1 MTVEIERKFLVTQ
14 PPDLNRFSSSRIE
27 QGYLTLVEHGAE
39 VRLRRRDGELTLT
52 VKGGS
57 DRDRIEVELP
67 VSSEQFDELWPLTA
81 DRRLVKVRYL
91 VPVDDLTAELDRY
104 EGDLDG
110 LQVAE
115 VEFDSAAVADS
126 FEPPGWFGDEV
137 TGDERY
143 LNERLALEGRPD
155 V

>member
-1 MTVEIERKFLVTQ
+1 MEIERKFVVAH
-14 PPDLNRFSSSRIE
+14 PPDLGGCSSSRIE

-39 VRLRRRDGELTLT
+39 VRLRRRDDELTLT

-57 DRDRIEVELP
+57 GRERVEVELP
-67 VSSEQFDELWPLTA
+67 LSGEQFEELWPLTE
-81 DRRLVKVRYL
+81 DRRLVKVRHL
-91 VPVDDLTAELDRY
+91 VPLGELTAELDRY
-104 EGDLDG
+104 EGGLEG

-115 VEFDSAAVADS
+115 VEFESEAAADS

-143 LNERLALEGRPD
+143 LNERLAVEGRPG